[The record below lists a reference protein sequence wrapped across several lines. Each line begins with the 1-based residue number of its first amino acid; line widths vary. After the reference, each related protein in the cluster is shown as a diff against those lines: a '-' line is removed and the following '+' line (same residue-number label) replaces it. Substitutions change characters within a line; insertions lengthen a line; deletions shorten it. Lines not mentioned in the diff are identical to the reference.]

1 MQPSIQSALPPTR
14 PPLGLSI
21 QSIYS
26 RFTSHCCSQLT
37 LHSQTAI
44 FEHKPSLSGLG
55 LRYLGY
61 HRYYL
66 PHSKSNP
73 ELCRLTLGHKVI
85 ELRHLEKIIPQ
96 NSLSGH
102 HPKAFSQ
109 IVTRKPPYP
118 LHSKDTKSLEL
129 PVPQEH
135 TPLLTSCWD
144 PHVPRANNTK
154 RFRAYIQTLSWIRVR
169 HLYAS
174 PSIIC
179 PREYPYVQLPAIS

>member
-1 MQPSIQSALPPTR
+1 VQPSLRSALPPTR

-61 HRYYL
+61 HTYYL

-73 ELCRLTLGHKVI
+73 ELCRLTLSHKVI

-96 NSLSGH
+96 NSLSGR
-102 HPKAFSQ
+102 HPKACSR
-109 IVTRKPPYP
+109 IVTRSHRTPRTLKTPCPSSYRYLRSIP
-118 LHSKDTKSLEL
+118 RSSRVVGTLMSLEQTIL
-129 PVPQEH
+129 NASEH
-135 TPLLTSCWD
+135 IS
-144 PHVPRANNTK
+144 R
-154 RFRAYIQTLSWIRVR
+154 LS
-169 HLYAS
+169 HGFA
-174 PSIIC
+174 
-179 PREYPYVQLPAIS
+179 